1 MFRKPVWGK
10 KNAVHQVLVKGSLNG
25 SGFKEA
31 RFIAFFKLHRGKG
44 PVVKSGWTTERELSI
59 SNKREANE

>member
-31 RFIAFFKLHRGKG
+31 RFIAFFKLHSGKG
-44 PVVKSGWTTERELSI
+44 PAVKSFVKTDWTTDRVVLLP
-59 SNKREANE
+59 